1 MAPAL
6 DLKAGQVV
14 EVRLQKPEPITHR
27 GTIRYI
33 GEVNVPGQEGI
44 EFVGIELSSA
54 TGKNDGSVQGERYFQ
69 CPPMHGLFAARDKV
83 TKIIQQARPVA
94 PKVAPPKPATPGAR
108 PRPSSVGASQT
119 TARPARLSSVGGAK
133 PTTLQQRLAAA
144 AKPSSPVKGA
154 PARPPST
161 TRPPSATSR
170 ASITPSAQSRRV
182 STVGSSQP
190 PTTRPTRKP
199 SLSSATA
206 SGTRSTAPRE
216 TAPPPTKAPTE
227 RTRQIPEAEYRRLQ
241 KQQEDTSQLEADVLK
256 LRTENERYKEAIFP
270 KLNEKVQKYG
280 NENASIKEE
289 IALLKAENDKLEKA
303 LQERDTIVELA
314 TIDREMAE
322 EQKEQLEAEL
332 ENERAVIEELR
343 LELEIKQEEASF
355 IDDDMPEDE
364 KQLAM
369 LRQAQNERDRYRE
382 GIVKLR
388 DMTREQIKE
397 LEARNRELEA
407 QVAHTET
414 IEADYAAAKDEIVT
428 LQGYVSD
435 LRERVDTNNEME
447 EMNEEL
453 IDKIATLEDSISR
466 LRLERKELSTMVEV
480 SNETVNDYAEHA
492 DDLEA
497 ELETRDA
504 QLADV
509 SRERDAVEKDNA
521 ELQDRLSKYQTVA
534 MELQSQ
540 VQELRADKA
549 TTEEEVKDVTGR
561 FNEVMELQRR
571 LRTAGVKDTNRQI
584 DTSLQHLAA
593 KEAQEQRDMIRHY
606 LTESAYADFNG
617 SSVQAYFRAKSI
629 SFKANLTASVIR
641 TSTTD
646 QFGGEKGP
654 EQVLDALMRHDVVGH
669 FDYIHTY
676 TEQIWTAMASC
687 TLDEFVKAGHLFQ
700 DFESVVR
707 TVEGCMSSLKRDEL
721 NLKDSLESAR
731 GSYNVLGAMYRSN
744 TYLSNARPDST
755 IILHVSVI
763 RASLERIRSVF
774 DALKTFV
781 SRVEPVYENVEDHVD
796 LGAFTEP
803 AQTTT
808 ETLNVVTKFSAALKA
823 LQKDSLYPSLPDGI
837 EALVSMNESL
847 DRFANKAQDN
857 AVAFIRNVL
866 SKLAKEPEGVDAT
879 MMTAELDTLFKKNL
893 LHELHSSVSDAK
905 SRIGQWN
912 EYASILNNC
921 LEVQLQPA
929 PWVVKAQQ
937 IEAEKKQSIESEKK
951 LQLISTELHAAL
963 LQVRERQET
972 IDTKELEI
980 EHLKARAQEAAVK
993 AGTIETLQADL
1004 DKARS
1009 ERETYRSEAE
1019 TLQAQIARLER
1030 EGVSRPDDI
1039 SNAVPATPQPTRER
1053 PEPVEAPQA
1062 TVSSSFATLVKALRE
1077 ENQYLRQRENADILS
1092 HDLDAV
1098 FAKARTERA
1107 ARAKADAR
1115 HKQALAAEMLDMA
1128 FTSQLM
1134 GMQGSVVRPLELWGG
1149 ELTAEG
1155 GEKEGHA
1162 VPWQQTQKQKGGP
1175 SFPLMLQ
1182 TGKMASPLAYVDDLS
1197 FVDLSPAAEAFE
1209 VMGNWP

>member
-1 MAPAL
+1 MATAL

-14 EVRLQKPEPITHR
+14 EVRLEKPKPTIHR

-33 GEVNVPGQEGI
+33 GEVAVPGQEGI

-83 TKIIQQARPVA
+83 TKIISPARPAA
-94 PKVAPPKPATPGAR
+94 PKAAPPKPATPGAR
-108 PRPSSVGASQT
+108 SRPSSVGASQ
-119 TARPARLSSVGGAK
+119 RPARLSSVGGSK

-144 AKPSSPVKGA
+144 AKPSSPVKPA
-154 PARPPST
+154 AARPPST

-170 ASITPSAQSRRV
+170 ASTTPSAQSRRV

-190 PTTRPTRKP
+190 PAARPTRKS
-199 SLSSATA
+199 SLASAA
-206 SGTRSTAPRE
+206 SLDTHSAASHT
-216 TAPPPTKAPTE
+216 TAPPSAKAPTE

-289 IALLKAENDKLEKA
+289 VALLKAENDKLEKA
-303 LQERDTIVELA
+303 LQERDTMVELA

-332 ENERAVIEELR
+332 ENERAVVEELR

-364 KQLAM
+364 KQAAM

-382 GIVKLR
+382 GIVRLR
-388 DMTREQIKE
+388 DLTREQIKAF
-397 LEARNRELEA
+397 EARNRELEA

-414 IEADYAAAKDEIVT
+414 VEADYAAAKDEIVK
-428 LQGYVSD
+428 LEGYVSD

-466 LRLERKELSTMVEV
+466 LRLERKELSTMIEV

-509 SRERDAVEKDNA
+509 SRQRDAIESDNA

-540 VQELRADKA
+540 VQDLRADKA

-571 LRTAGVKDTNRQI
+571 LRTAGVKDTNRHI
-584 DTSLQHLAA
+584 DTSLQQLAA
-593 KEAQEQRDMIRHY
+593 KEAQEERDMIKHY
-606 LTESAYADFNG
+606 LTESAYVDFNG

-629 SFKANLTASVIR
+629 SFKADLTASVIR
-641 TSTTD
+641 TSATD
-646 QFGGEKGP
+646 QFGAEKGP
-654 EQVLDALMRHDVVGH
+654 EQVLDALIRHDVVGH
-669 FDYIHTY
+669 LDYIHTY

-687 TLDEFVKAGHLFQ
+687 TSDEFVKAGHLFQ
-700 DFESVVR
+700 DFESVLR

-721 NLKDSLESAR
+721 NLKDSLESTR
-731 GSYNVLGAMYRSN
+731 GSYNVLGAIYRSN

-774 DALKTFV
+774 DAIKTFV
-781 SRVEPVYENVEDHVD
+781 SRVEPVYENVEDHVNLD
-796 LGAFTEP
+796 AFTEP
-803 AQTTT
+803 AQTAT
-808 ETLNVVTKFSAALKA
+808 EALNVVTKFSTALNA
-823 LQKDSLYPSLPDGI
+823 LQKDSLYPSLPNGI
-837 EALVSMNESL
+837 EALVDVNESL
-847 DRFANKAQDN
+847 DRFANKAQEN
-857 AVAFIRNVL
+857 AATFIRSVL

-879 MMTAELDTLFKKNL
+879 MMTAQIDTLFKKDL
-893 LHELHSSVSDAK
+893 LGELHSFVSDAK
-905 SRIGQWN
+905 SRIEQWN
-912 EYASILNNC
+912 EHASILNNC

-937 IEAEKKQSIESEKK
+937 IEAEKKQSIECEKK

-993 AGTIETLQADL
+993 VGAIETLQTEL

-1019 TLQAQIARLER
+1019 ILQAEIARLER
-1030 EGVSRPDDI
+1030 EGVPLPDDI
-1039 SNAVPATPQPTRER
+1039 SNTVPATPQPTRER

-1062 TVSSSFATLVKALRE
+1062 TTSSSFVTLVKALTD
-1077 ENQYLRQRENADILS
+1077 ENQWLRQRESADLLS
-1092 HDLDAV
+1092 HDLDAI
-1098 FAKARTERA
+1098 FTKSRTDRA

-1115 HKQALAAEMLDMA
+1115 HKQALAADMLDMA

-1134 GMQGSVVRPLELWGG
+1134 GVQGSVTRPLELWGD
-1149 ELTAEG
+1149 ELTTDAG
-1155 GEKEGHA
+1155 ADAKEGRV
-1162 VPWQQTQKQKGGP
+1162 VPQQKQKQKGALA
-1175 SFPLMLQ
+1175 FPLTLQ
-1182 TGKMASPLAYVDDLS
+1182 TGTMAEPLAYVDDLS
-1197 FVDLSPAAEAFE
+1197 FVDLSPMAEAFAE
-1209 VMGNWP
+1209 MVDMRF